1 MHANKWKRK
10 TESLES
16 NSAFDQLV
24 MGIIFYWNVQRKT
37 EFIVGQKI
45 VQLEKQLVK
54 HEFEDSITLYFPC
67 QYDIGDLCISS
78 QKLHHFLEP

>member
-10 TESLES
+10 TENLEL

-24 MGIIFYWNVQRKT
+24 MGIIFYWNLQRKT

-45 VQLEKQLVK
+45 N
-54 HEFEDSITLYFPC
+54 SWI
-67 QYDIGDLCISS
+67 
-78 QKLHHFLEP
+78 